1 MKPVIIILFYLLAG
15 VDTNVNVADPI
26 GTVTYKINGEEKTV
40 NLRSLSVS
48 LKSET
53 TGDPGKENTYSVASF
68 TVYDTPNNKAIRFTV
83 HEDKVVTGLKG
94 AYPLR
99 NSNEI
104 EFGKSTGI
112 MVINTQNTSQMWTSV
127 IGGSCQVDLTGTTL
141 KVRITGASL
150 NTGSDTVPFE
160 LTLDATG
167 VKVRN

>member
-1 MKPVIIILFYLLAG
+1 MKLLLITFLYLFTGTETL
-15 VDTNVNVADPI
+15 VDADPI
-26 GTVTYKINGEEKTV
+26 GTVTYKINGEEKKV
-40 NLRSLSVS
+40 SLRSLSVS
-48 LKSET
+48 IKTET

-68 TVYDTPNNKAIRFTV
+68 TIYDTGNNKALKFTV

-112 MVINTQNTSQMWTSV
+112 MVINTQNASQIWTSV
-127 IGGSCQVDLTGTTL
+127 IGGSCQIDLAGTTM
-141 KVRITGASL
+141 KVKITGASL
-150 NTGSDTVPFE
+150 NVGNETVPFE

-167 VKVRN
+167 VKVRS

>member
-1 MKPVIIILFYLLAG
+1 MQLLLIAFLYLFTGTEAPV
-15 VDTNVNVADPI
+15 DADPI
-26 GTVTYKINGEEKTV
+26 GTVTYKINGEEKKV

-48 LKSET
+48 LKTET
-53 TGDPGKENTYSVASF
+53 TGDPGKEKTYSVASF
-68 TVYDTPNNKAIRFTV
+68 TIYDTDNNKALKFTV

-112 MVINTQNTSQMWTSV
+112 MVINTQNTSQIWTSV
-127 IGGSCQVDLTGTTL
+127 MGGSCQVDLAGATL
-141 KVRITGASL
+141 KVKITGASL
-150 NTGSDTVPFE
+150 NVGNETVPFE

-167 VKVRN
+167 VKVRS